1 MRRLTTLALAFALT
15 AVACGG
21 GGTEGEA
28 ASSPDASPSASEQ
41 LVAQVASYDIAVS
54 EGERRV
60 IVGLLTGDNRLVV
73 SGEVEMA
80 FSYLGEGEGPV
91 GSPEPGPETAG
102 TFLPLPG
109 QEADDGAEGP
119 RVVQPSEMQGV
130 YAAEASF
137 DRAGIWRVEVT
148 ADVEEIGEGAAVAH
162 FEVSEETQVPVPGEE
177 APVTENLT
185 VDSDAPPVAI
195 DSRAQGDGEVP
206 DPELHSTTIAD
217 AISEGRPLLVIFSTP
232 VYCVSRFCGPIT
244 EMVEDLEEDHGD
256 EMAFVHVEVWQ
267 DFQEKTLNDAAQ
279 EWIGLPDGNLQEPWV
294 FLVDGDGEITARWD
308 NVATRGE
315 IEPEITELLAG

>member
-1 MRRLTTLALAFALT
+1 MRRLTTLALAFVLT

-21 GGTEGEA
+21 DGAEEA
-28 ASSPDASPSASEQ
+28 VSSPDASPSAEDQ

-80 FSYLGEGEGPV
+80 FSYLGERDGPV
-91 GSPEPGPETAG
+91 GSPEPGPETTG

-109 QEADDGAEGP
+109 QEADDAAEGP
-119 RVVQPSEMQGV
+119 RAVQPSELQGL
-130 YAAEASF
+130 YATEAAF
-137 DRAGIWRVEVT
+137 DKAGIWRVEVI
-148 ADVEEIGEGAAVAH
+148 ADVEEIGEGTAVAH
-162 FEVSEETQVPVPGEE
+162 FEVSEETQVPAPGEE

-185 VDSDAPPVAI
+185 VDSDAPPVAV
-195 DSRAQGDGEVP
+195 DSRAQDGGEVP

-217 AISEGRPLLVIFSTP
+217 ALAEGRPLLAIFSTP
-232 VYCVSRFCGPIT
+232 VYCVSRFCGPVT

-279 EWIGLPDGNLQEPWV
+279 EWIGLPGGNLQEPWV
-294 FLVDGDGEITARWD
+294 FLVDGDGEIAARWD

-315 IEPEITELLAG
+315 IEPGIEELLGT

>member
-21 GGTEGEA
+21 NGTEEA
-28 ASSPDASPSASEQ
+28 ASSPDASPAPEDQ

-73 SGEVEMA
+73 GGEVEMA
-80 FSYLGEGEGPV
+80 FSYLGERDGPV
-91 GSPEPGPETAG
+91 GSPEPGPETTG
-102 TFLPLPG
+102 TFLPLPD
-109 QEADDGAEGP
+109 QEADGGAEGP
-119 RVVQPSEMQGV
+119 RAVQPSEMEGL
-130 YAAEASF
+130 YATELAF
-137 DRAGIWRVEVT
+137 DEAGIWRVEVT

-162 FEVSEETQVPVPGEE
+162 FEVSEETQVPAPGDE

-185 VDSDAPPVAI
+185 VESDAPPVAI
-195 DSRAQGDGEVP
+195 DSRAQDGGEIP

-217 AISEGRPLLVIFSTP
+217 AIAEGRPQLAIFSTP

-244 EMVEDLEEDHGD
+244 EMVEELEGDHGE
-256 EMAFVHVEVWQ
+256 EMAFVHVEVWR
-267 DFQEKTLNDAAQ
+267 DFQEKTLNDAAR
-279 EWIGLPDGNLQEPWV
+279 EWLEGSRPGLEPWV
-294 FLVDGDGEITARWD
+294 FLIDGEGEIVARWD

-315 IEPEITELLAG
+315 IEPEIEELLAS